1 MDKKQQIMEL
11 VRNMPEATEWNLAE
25 IERLISQ
32 LSDDEL
38 DSLIEF
44 IKWVNSIEV
53 ICIIR
58 PGKCVPDIS
67 QN

>member
-11 VRNMPEATEWNLAE
+11 VRNMPEATEWDLAE
-25 IERLISQ
+25 IERFISQ

-53 ICIIR
+53 IYIK

-67 QN
+67 LN